1 MNLSAIVFFGWYHIL
16 DKTIYSFDASKEGI
30 GPKEHSF
37 FITFL
42 FHGINLWSFLSYLL
56 AKYFSIDA
64 PLYVSLSLGLTVFVV
79 GYLSFFKKR
88 ASDILTREVKNVKAV
103 LFVIIALIYAVISVY
118 LMFKVG
124 DYVREVVI
132 DKKSWNYYLLN
143 KEGQTIHVLGIWSF

>member
-16 DKTIYSFDASKEGI
+16 DKTVYSFGANREGI

-42 FHGINLWSFLSYLL
+42 FHGINLGTCLGYLL
-56 AKYFSIDA
+56 AKFYSA
-64 PLYVSLSLGLTVFVV
+64 GVPLYVNLSLGLAVFVV

-88 ASDILTREVKNVKAV
+88 ASDILTRDIKNVKAI
-103 LFVIIALIYAVISVY
+103 LFVIIALTYVIVSVY

-124 DYVREVVI
+124 NYVREI
-132 DKKSWNYYLLN
+132 ILLQKN
-143 KEGQTIHVLGIWSF
+143 